1 MFFVFS
7 QHNIYLLIYQLY
19 RILRDSVYRGLHEY
33 RRSHLNAIYN
43 TEAANLEAF
52 CVQGTGKKMIK
63 NFPSDYSAMIHFYLF
78 NDILLLLFIYVLLG
92 SEIFLANRPF
102 GQSRKTIICD

>member
-1 MFFVFS
+1 
-7 QHNIYLLIYQLY
+7 
-19 RILRDSVYRGLHEY
+19 
-33 RRSHLNAIYN
+33 
-43 TEAANLEAF
+43 
-52 CVQGTGKKMIK
+52 MIK

-102 GQSRKTIICD
+102 GQPRKTIICD